1 MKTLLR
7 MVLIGLVPVALVVA
21 QTHKP
26 AARTPSTATSGAT
39 SGETS
44 GSTSAAPAAAT
55 SPAPS
60 AGTSA
65 APRVAAAT
73 ATAEAW
79 VQKNLPG
86 WPPKTIA
93 LAVELVKKYGPP
105 TEATFRQLTWLHNGP
120 WKRTVLLKEGVNHNF
135 PKAHQD
141 VLEQTVDYRVPLE
154 KVGDLLKYNGSVVVD
169 RTRGE
174 LSAHCDSE
182 KQNTITLNI
191 ADDIVKGER
200 NVEQALA
207 YHAQIIVGMR
217 DGDPE
222 TYPQKLRFKPPTAA
236 APSADPG
243 DEAPL
248 LVHLGD

>member
-1 MKTLLR
+1 MRTLLLVAL
-7 MVLIGLVPVALVVA
+7 MGLVPAPLVMGQTAEPATQQSAIVA
-21 QTHKP
+21 TK
-26 AARTPSTATSGAT
+26 
-39 SGETS
+39 
-44 GSTSAAPAAAT
+44 
-55 SPAPS
+55 
-60 AGTSA
+60 
-65 APRVAAAT
+65 

-79 VQKNLPG
+79 VQKNLQG

-93 LAVELVKKYGPP
+93 LAVELVKKYGQPNETTP
-105 TEATFRQLTWLHNGP
+105 RQITWFHNGQ
-120 WKRTVLLKEGVNHNF
+120 WKRTALFKEAATHNF

-141 VLEQTVDYRVPLE
+141 MLEQTVDYRVPTE
-154 KVGDLLKYNGSVVVD
+154 KVGDLLKYNGSLLVD

-182 KQNTITLNI
+182 KQNTIALNI

-222 TYPQKLRFKPPTAA
+222 TYPLKLRFKPPAA
-236 APSADPG
+236 NEPSADPG
-243 DEAPL
+243 EEAPL